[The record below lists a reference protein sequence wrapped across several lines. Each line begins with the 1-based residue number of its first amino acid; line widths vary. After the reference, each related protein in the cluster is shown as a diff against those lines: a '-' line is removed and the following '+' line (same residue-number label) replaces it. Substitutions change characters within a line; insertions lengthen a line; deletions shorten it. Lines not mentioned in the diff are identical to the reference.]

1 MNNNELIEVQ
11 NKLSNLDYLLDRKL
25 FLLEEILKISME
37 QSITFKSTSEEA
49 NKKIQKDIDLKQS
62 IIDELL
68 SIDDMFISIFR
79 SFSGFLNQNPKMLRK
94 EIFDMQTK
102 IKSIS
107 KIDLKIRVQEDKNK
121 QIFATYH
128 NLNNNASTNM
138 SNVNSGG
145 SNLNTSD
152 NANNNINLSNNN
164 SVGLNNNII
173 NTTKQSLINK
183 YQQNNTFY

>member
-1 MNNNELIEVQ
+1 MNSTELIEVQ

-49 NKKIQKDIDLKQS
+49 NQKIQKDIDLKQS

-68 SIDDMFISIFR
+68 NIDDMFISIFR

-107 KIDLKIRVQEDKNK
+107 KVDLKIRVQEDKNK
-121 QIFATYH
+121 QIFANYH
-128 NLNNNASTNM
+128 NLNNA
-138 SNVNSGG
+138 NVNTTI
-145 SNLNTSD
+145 SNSNTDSSLNNNS
-152 NANNNINLSNNN
+152 NFNNNINLNNTI
-164 SVGLNNNII
+164 V
-173 NTTKQSLINK
+173 NTKKQSLINK

>member
-49 NKKIQKDIDLKQS
+49 NLKIQKDIDLKQS

-68 SIDDMFISIFR
+68 SIDDMFISIFK

-107 KIDLKIRVQEDKNK
+107 KVDLKIRVQEDKNK

-128 NLNNNASTNM
+128 NLTNNNTNVNSINNNNSDLNTFDVSNNNA
-138 SNVNSGG
+138 
-145 SNLNTSD
+145 NLSSSS
-152 NANNNINLSNNN
+152 NIN
-164 SVGLNNNII
+164 LNNNII
-173 NTTKQSLINK
+173 NTKKQSLINK